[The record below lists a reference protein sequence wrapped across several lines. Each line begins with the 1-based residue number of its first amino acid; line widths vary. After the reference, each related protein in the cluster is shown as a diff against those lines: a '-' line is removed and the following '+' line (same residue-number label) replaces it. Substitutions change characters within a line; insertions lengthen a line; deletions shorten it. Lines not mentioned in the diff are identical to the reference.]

1 MSVLCRLNPYGDG
14 VMYGKLV
21 RVLFIL
27 LILHSCTTGMRF
39 CVTLDALEHGASSFE
54 VGAMLAS
61 VALFPAFGAIAAG
74 RWLDRSGPRPSL
86 ALAIFCAASAGAATL
101 IFPTKTAG
109 LWPLFSACV
118 LVGTAFMLTNTVVQR
133 LTGDVSTNETRAL
146 AFTLLSIVTALSGLL
161 TPIITGYMIEH
172 FGFASFY
179 CWVAG
184 APIFVGLMC
193 LLPFMRHVLPAGG
206 NGARKAAGTHP
217 QKVMDFFRDPPM
229 RAVLVCSVV
238 VSVAWEVGNLLIPV
252 YCASVKLS
260 PSDIGWVL
268 GSFSAA
274 SFAVRLL
281 MPYLMRHMR
290 EWIMIA
296 LTLLISALAFVL
308 FPFFESQLPLMAC
321 AFLLGLGLGGVASE
335 HDVACLSSGTQR
347 QNRRGDRT
355 AADADQFK
363 QGDFPGG
370 HGCAGGRDWC
380 RSVPVGTCHFRLSG
394 LSFCDAIGADGYRCG
409 GRQSHGTLTDI

>member
-14 VMYGKLV
+14 VMYGKLA

-27 LILHSCTTGMRF
+27 LIMHSCTTGMRF

-109 LWPLFSACV
+109 LWPLFSACI

-217 QKVMDFFRDPPM
+217 QKVMDFFRDPPL
-229 RAVLVCSVV
+229 RAVLFCSVV

-252 YCASVKLS
+252 FCASVKLS

-321 AFLLGLGLGGVASE
+321 AFLLGLGLGASLPNMMSL
-335 HDVACLSSGTQR
+335 VYRLAPKG
-347 QNRRGDRT
+347 RT
-355 AADADQFK
+355 
-363 QGDFPGG
+363 GE
-370 HGCAGGRDWC
+370 
-380 RSVPVGTCHFRLSG
+380 
-394 LSFCDAIGADGYRCG
+394 AIGLRLMLINSSKATFPVAMGALGAVIGAGASLWGLAIFVFLGFLFAMRSAPTVIG
-409 GRQSHGTLTDI
+409 AVAGSHTEH

>member
-1 MSVLCRLNPYGDG
+1 
-14 VMYGKLV
+14 
-21 RVLFIL
+21 
-27 LILHSCTTGMRF
+27 
-39 CVTLDALEHGASSFE
+39 
-54 VGAMLAS
+54 
-61 VALFPAFGAIAAG
+61 
-74 RWLDRSGPRPSL
+74 
-86 ALAIFCAASAGAATL
+86 
-101 IFPTKTAG
+101 
-109 LWPLFSACV
+109 
-118 LVGTAFMLTNTVVQR
+118 
-133 LTGDVSTNETRAL
+133 
-146 AFTLLSIVTALSGLL
+146 
-161 TPIITGYMIEH
+161 MIEH

-184 APIFVGLMC
+184 APIFVGMMC

-206 NGARKAAGTHP
+206 NGVRKAAGTHP

-321 AFLLGLGLGGVASE
+321 AFLLGLGLGASLPNMMSL
-335 HDVACLSSGTQR
+335 VYRLAPKG
-347 QNRRGDRT
+347 RT
-355 AADADQFK
+355 
-363 QGDFPGG
+363 GE
-370 HGCAGGRDWC
+370 
-380 RSVPVGTCHFRLSG
+380 
-394 LSFCDAIGADGYRCG
+394 AIGLRLMLINSSKATFPVAMGALGAVIGAGASLWGLY
-409 GRQSHGTLTDI
+409 IIN

>member
-1 MSVLCRLNPYGDG
+1 
-14 VMYGKLV
+14 
-21 RVLFIL
+21 
-27 LILHSCTTGMRF
+27 MRF

-101 IFPTKTAG
+101 IFPTKIAG
-109 LWPLFSACV
+109 LWPLFSACI

-161 TPIITGYMIEH
+161 T
-172 FGFASFY
+172 
-179 CWVAG
+179 
-184 APIFVGLMC
+184 PIFVGLMC

-321 AFLLGLGLGGVASE
+321 AFLLGLGLGASLPNMMSLVYRLAPKGRTGEAIGLRLMLINSSKATFPVAMGALGAVIGAGASLWGLAIFVFLGFLFAMRSAPTVIGAVAGSHSE
-335 HDVACLSSGTQR
+335 H
-347 QNRRGDRT
+347 
-355 AADADQFK
+355 
-363 QGDFPGG
+363 
-370 HGCAGGRDWC
+370 
-380 RSVPVGTCHFRLSG
+380 
-394 LSFCDAIGADGYRCG
+394 
-409 GRQSHGTLTDI
+409 

>member
-14 VMYGKLV
+14 AMYGKLA

-74 RWLDRSGPRPSL
+74 RWLDHSGPRPSL

-109 LWPLFSACV
+109 LWPLFSACI

-161 TPIITGYMIEH
+161 T
-172 FGFASFY
+172 
-179 CWVAG
+179 
-184 APIFVGLMC
+184 PIFVGLMC

-252 YCASVKLS
+252 YCASVNLS

-321 AFLLGLGLGGVASE
+321 AFLLGLGLGASLPNMMSL
-335 HDVACLSSGTQR
+335 VYRLAPKG
-347 QNRRGDRT
+347 RT
-355 AADADQFK
+355 
-363 QGDFPGG
+363 GE
-370 HGCAGGRDWC
+370 
-380 RSVPVGTCHFRLSG
+380 
-394 LSFCDAIGADGYRCG
+394 AIGLRLMLINSSKATFPVAMGALGAVIGAGASLWGLAIFVFLGFLFAMRSAPTVIG
-409 GRQSHGTLTDI
+409 AVAGSHTEH

>member
-14 VMYGKLV
+14 AMYGKLA

-101 IFPTKTAG
+101 IFPTKIAG
-109 LWPLFSACV
+109 LWPLFSACI

-321 AFLLGLGLGGVASE
+321 AFLLGL
-335 HDVACLSSGTQR
+335 HC
-347 QNRRGDRT
+347 RR
-355 AADADQFK
+355 
-363 QGDFPGG
+363 PGG
-370 HGCAGGRDWC
+370 CSPGR
-380 RSVPVGTCHFRLSG
+380 R
-394 LSFCDAIGADGYRCG
+394 
-409 GRQSHGTLTDI
+409 

>member
-1 MSVLCRLNPYGDG
+1 
-14 VMYGKLV
+14 MYGKLA
-21 RVLFIL
+21 RVLFVL
-27 LILHSCTTGMRF
+27 LVMHSCTTGMRF
-39 CVTLDALEHGASSFE
+39 CVTLDALAHGASSFE

-86 ALAIFCAASAGAATL
+86 VLAIFCAASAGAATL
-101 IFPTKTAG
+101 LFPTKVAG
-109 LWPLFSACV
+109 LGPLFAACI
-118 LVGTAFMLTNTVVQR
+118 LVGTAFLLTNTVVQR

-184 APIFVGLMC
+184 APIFVGLMS

-217 QKVMDFFRDPPM
+217 QKVMDFFKDPPM

-268 GSFSAA
+268 GLS
-274 SFAVRLL
+274 
-281 MPYLMRHMR
+281 
-290 EWIMIA
+290 
-296 LTLLISALAFVL
+296 LI
-308 FPFFESQLPLMAC
+308 
-321 AFLLGLGLGGVASE
+321 
-335 HDVACLSSGTQR
+335 H
-347 QNRRGDRT
+347 
-355 AADADQFK
+355 
-363 QGDFPGG
+363 
-370 HGCAGGRDWC
+370 
-380 RSVPVGTCHFRLSG
+380 
-394 LSFCDAIGADGYRCG
+394 I
-409 GRQSHGTLTDI
+409 

>member
-14 VMYGKLV
+14 VMYGKLA

-109 LWPLFSACV
+109 LWPLFSACI

-179 CWVAG
+179 RWVAG

-206 NGARKAAGTHP
+206 NGVRKAAGTHP
-217 QKVMDFFRDPPM
+217 QKVMDFFLDPPM
-229 RAVLVCSVV
+229 RA
-238 VSVAWEVGNLLIPV
+238 V

-321 AFLLGLGLGGVASE
+321 AFLLGLGLGASLPNMMSL
-335 HDVACLSSGTQR
+335 VYRLAPKG
-347 QNRRGDRT
+347 RT
-355 AADADQFK
+355 
-363 QGDFPGG
+363 GE
-370 HGCAGGRDWC
+370 
-380 RSVPVGTCHFRLSG
+380 
-394 LSFCDAIGADGYRCG
+394 AIGLRLMLINSSKATFPVAMGALGAVIGAGASLWGLAIFVFLGFLFAMRSAPTVIG
-409 GRQSHGTLTDI
+409 AVAGSHTEH